1 MKVIHKDKLKINQ
14 TSRKESSQIIINEL
28 KALKNLHHPNIV
40 QIKEVI
46 NDQKD
51 KRIYLIMQHMAG
63 LDL

>member
-1 MKVIHKDKLKINQ
+1 MKIIHKDRLKVNQ
-14 TSRKESSQIIINEL
+14 TSRKESQICINEL
-28 KALKNLHHPNIV
+28 IALKNLHHPNIV

-63 LDL
+63 KDL